1 MKSHLDAR
9 YCNAS
14 LDKTKK
20 EINDAFFHNHLTCS
34 KDAVEEK
41 DEQAEFET
49 GPLSVLMQSVK
60 QNSQVGSQA
69 FSCFSVWLKLL
80 FILRD

>member
-9 YCNAS
+9 YCYALPLNRKGGFNNFV
-14 LDKTKK
+14 LVNFT
-20 EINDAFFHNHLTCS
+20 IYS

-60 QNSQVGSQA
+60 QNTQV
-69 FSCFSVWLKLL
+69 C
-80 FILRD
+80 

>member
-9 YCNAS
+9 YCNIFP
-14 LDKTKK
+14 LIGKK
-20 EINDAFFHNHLTCS
+20 EINHTILHNHVTCS

-60 QNSQVGSQA
+60 QNSQVCSQTPC
-69 FSCFSVWLKLL
+69 CFSMVQAST
-80 FILRD
+80 FNHTD